1 MPVKAYDFLSIEKR
15 KEENKNMFLGALS
28 LFPSLVEEGVEAY
41 YRIEKLLKAGL
52 YHRTFVFKY
61 ITRFITMTMGDVYYS
76 IPIEV
81 SCQ

>member
-1 MPVKAYDFLSIEKR
+1 MISSQWIREKR
-15 KEENKNMFLGALS
+15 RIKTSFLGLS
-28 LFPSLVEEGVEAY
+28 LFPSLVEEGVGAC

-52 YHRTFVFKY
+52 YLRTFVFKY
-61 ITRFITMTMGDVYYS
+61 ITGFITMTMGDVNYS

>member
-1 MPVKAYDFLSIEKR
+1 MISSQLIREKR
-15 KEENKNMFLGALS
+15 RIKTCFLGLS

-41 YRIEKLLKAGL
+41 YRIEKLLKTGL
-52 YHRTFVFKY
+52 YLRTFVFKY